1 MLGEDIPR
9 VSTCELEVD
18 VVAADIL
25 NRLEVDGEYEEAL
38 RCNLQEVLT
47 KLYFVIE
54 MDVRL
59 MCCMS
64 VQTCN
69 DFDN

>member
-38 RCNLQEVLT
+38 RCNLQPVLT

-64 VQTCN
+64 VQNCN